1 MRYLGLT
8 VLILKYLFIISR
20 RPLVLFMNFNRVQLF
35 YVCIFVFACAF
46 FCPAE
51 SHSEINSKM
60 ISFRFQDDQKTLEG
74 YEWTIDPNTLK
85 QLLPLNRN
93 LHPVLRYGGPPENIV
108 TVLQGEYGLLSR
120 DQDST
125 RVLSSFGAGPCIILI
140 LYDKEN
146 GVSMLAH
153 LDTLT
158 MVDDS
163 ISEMLS
169 NFSVSNIKNIEAKL
183 FSGAP
188 DNTLMQKTLLTLQSN
203 KIDVV
208 EFSRQMNIAVD
219 TQGQLFDLNIIHPL
233 TLCA

>member
-1 MRYLGLT
+1 
-8 VLILKYLFIISR
+8 
-20 RPLVLFMNFNRVQLF
+20 
-35 YVCIFVFACAF
+35 
-46 FCPAE
+46 
-51 SHSEINSKM
+51 
-60 ISFRFQDDQKTLEG
+60 
-74 YEWTIDPNTLK
+74 
-85 QLLPLNRN
+85 
-93 LHPVLRYGGPPENIV
+93 
-108 TVLQGEYGLLSR
+108 
-120 DQDST
+120 
-125 RVLSSFGAGPCIILI
+125 
-140 LYDKEN
+140 
-146 GVSMLAH
+146 MLAH